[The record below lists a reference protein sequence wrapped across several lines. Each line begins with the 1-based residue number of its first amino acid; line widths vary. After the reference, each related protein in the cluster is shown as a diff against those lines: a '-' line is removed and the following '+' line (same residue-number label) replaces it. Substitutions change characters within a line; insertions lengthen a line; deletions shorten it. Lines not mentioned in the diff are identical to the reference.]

1 MSIALTGITLNLCK
15 HAYFNTLMHARIYSP
30 TYICTHLNI
39 IIMIKGIAILN
50 KSLTSER
57 FLLFWKKCLE
67 GIFRLAKKK

>member
-1 MSIALTGITLNLCK
+1 MRACIVLHI
-15 HAYFNTLMHARIYSP
+15 
-30 TYICTHLNI
+30 YICTHLNI

-67 GIFRLAKKK
+67 GIFRPGEEEISNLSRPTHS